1 MASEIEKILSCIGR
15 PVRFTYPGDEG
26 QKLGVLKDRSVTTS
40 GPVGL
45 VPYWDVVDLIE
56 FDGENEPMIRIS
68 YYRKPKDR
76 LIFAGQTSITEPVS
90 TWQRML
96 VTAAR
101 EKEWFANLL
110 ETVLGEV
117 RQDQQ
122 QREAVATTTTD

>member
-1 MASEIEKILSCIGR
+1 MASVIEKILSCIGR